1 MTGKLEKSRNII
13 LTWKN
18 RKQLDY
24 KVYLPLV
31 LLILVGS
38 IPGAILLKNVN
49 VQSLKIVFGVFVI
62 LVAIEMLLREY
73 RPTKM
78 KDSKILLGI
87 IGILSGLMCGL
98 FGIGALLAAYVTRV
112 TSTTDEFKA
121 NMSAVFIVENT
132 VRIIFYCIIGVITLS
147 SLKQSFMLMPFMLV
161 GLFAGIKC
169 AEHFDEKIVKKLVI
183 VLLIISGAVLVI
195 KNL

>member
-24 KVYLPLV
+24 KVYLPLE

-161 GLFAGIKC
+161 GLFSGIKC
-169 AEHFDEKIVKKLVI
+169 AEYFDKKMVKKLVI

>member
-31 LLILVGS
+31 LLILIGS

-49 VQSLKIVFGVFVI
+49 VQSLKVVFVVFVI

-132 VRIIFYCIIGVITLS
+132 VRIIFYCIIGVI
-147 SLKQSFMLMPFMLV
+147 
-161 GLFAGIKC
+161 
-169 AEHFDEKIVKKLVI
+169 KLLYH
-183 VLLIISGAVLVI
+183 LLNNPSCLC
-195 KNL
+195 LLCLLDYSPE